1 MEKLVKVGVMPGRI
15 SEVVV
20 EIGSTVAQVLAIAE
34 VNADGYEIKVDG
46 VVASLDTKV
55 TESTNLVLLTKQIKG
70 NALVKVGVMP
80 GRVNEVY
87 VEDSATV
94 AQILAVAEVNAD
106 GYEVKVDGVKV
117 TDFNTVAGTAG
128 LILLTKQIKGNK

>member
-1 MEKLVKVGVMPGRI
+1 
-15 SEVVV
+15 
-20 EIGSTVAQVLAIAE
+20 
-34 VNADGYEIKVDG
+34 
-46 VVASLDTKV
+46 
-55 TESTNLVLLTKQIKG
+55 LTKQIKG

>member
-20 EIGSTVAQVLAIAE
+20 EIGSTVAQVLEIAE